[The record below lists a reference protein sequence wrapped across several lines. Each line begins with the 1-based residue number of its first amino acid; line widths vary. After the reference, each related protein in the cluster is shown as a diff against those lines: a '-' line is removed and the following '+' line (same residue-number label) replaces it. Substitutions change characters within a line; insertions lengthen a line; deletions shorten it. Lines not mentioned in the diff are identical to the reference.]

1 MIKLIEDPVAHA
13 GFLQYERNKQQQQ
26 AKVRAKIRTLVNKYD
41 KQELTKK
48 LLVQKLAEYFGYWR

>member
-1 MIKLIEDPVAHA
+1 
-13 GFLQYERNKQQQQ
+13 LQYERNKQQQQ